1 MTQKRGTTTEELAS
15 TIKTCKRCRLHQS
28 RTNAVVGDG
37 PLDAK
42 IMLLGEAPGFNE
54 DRQGK
59 PFVGAAGKTLNGL
72 LQSAGLKR
80 EEVYITNAV
89 RCRPPENR
97 DPTDD
102 EIETCSTYLQQQLR
116 MMKPKLVVALG
127 RIAARALLGRHVS
140 VGREH
145 GSLLDCTY
153 AGVSFKL
160 FLTYHPA
167 AAIYSGRTKLELQS
181 DFLKLKQI
189 LKTMI

>member
-1 MTQKRGTTTEELAS
+1 
-15 TIKTCKRCRLHQS
+15 
-28 RTNAVVGDG
+28 
-37 PLDAK
+37 
-42 IMLLGEAPGFNE
+42 MLLGEAPGLNE

-80 EEVYITNAV
+80 EKVYITNAV

-102 EIETCSTYLQQQLR
+102 EIETCSTYLQRQMR

-167 AAIYSGRTKLELQS
+167 AAIYSGRTKQELQA
-181 DFLKLKQI
+181 DFLKLNQI
-189 LKTMI
+189 LKTMGRLYRS